1 MPDEQLRFIAVGDHV
16 RVAASAPGRR
26 DAFNAVVHAVD
37 GDAVTV
43 YGGKPGRER
52 WRTVA
57 ASRIEPRR
65 RVRAR

>member
-1 MPDEQLRFIAVGDHV
+1 MADEQLRFIAVGDHV

-26 DAFNAVVHAVD
+26 DAFDAVVHAVD
-37 GDAVTV
+37 GDSITV

-57 ASRIEPRR
+57 AQRIEPRR
-65 RVRAR
+65 RTRPR